1 MAQLPC
7 MGDEDIELLNSQT
20 HIWNNIFSYIKS
32 SSLKCAVELGIPD
45 IIHKHGRPMTLLELV
60 DAIPIN
66 KAKAGHLAR
75 LMRTLIHYGFFLHTK
90 IQGSEEGKDGYY
102 ALAPPSTLLLK
113 DNPFSLRPYLLCMLD
128 PILTQSWNHA
138 REWFQNDDPTPFDT
152 AHGMTLWDYA
162 AHQPE
167 FNHMFN
173 EAMASDARVVMN
185 VVIKYCKGVFEG
197 LNSLVDVAGGTGT
210 VARTIADAFPDLMC
224 TVFDLPHVIRG
235 LEGTKNLDYVGG
247 DMFVSIPRA
256 TALFLKWILH
266 DWNDEECVKILK
278 KCKESIPIK
287 ENGGKVII
295 IDMVIDN
302 VRKDKKLFETQICF
316 DTMMLSALTGRERAM
331 KDWEK
336 LFSDAGFSD
345 YKIISIPGLWSII
358 EVYP

>member
-1 MAQLPC
+1 MAQLPS
-7 MGDEDIELLNSQT
+7 MGDQDIELLNSQT

-45 IIHKHGRPMTLLELV
+45 IIHKHGRPITLLELA

-75 LMRTLIHYGFFLHTK
+75 LMRTLIHSGFFFHTK
-90 IQGSEEGKDGYY
+90 DAY
-102 ALAPPSTLLLK
+102 ALAQPSTLLLK
-113 DNPFSLRPYLLCMLD
+113 DNPFSLRPFLLFLVD
-128 PILTQSWNHA
+128 NPILITQPWNHA
-138 REWFQNDDPTPFDT
+138 REWFQNDDPAPFDT
-152 AHGMTLWDYA
+152 AHGMTIWDYA
-162 AHQPE
+162 GHQPE

-173 EAMASDARVVMN
+173 EAMASDTRLVMN

-210 VARTIADAFPDLMC
+210 VARTIAEAFPDLKC

-247 DMFVSIPRA
+247 DMFVSIPHA
-256 TALFLKWILH
+256 NALFLKWILH
-266 DWNDEECVKILK
+266 DWNDEDCVKILK
-278 KCKESIPIK
+278 KCKESIPSK
-287 ENGGKVII
+287 EKGGKVII

-302 VRKDKKLFETQICF
+302 ARKDEKSIETQICY
-316 DTMMLSALTGRERAM
+316 DTMMLGILGGRERAT

-345 YKIISIPGLWSII
+345 YEIIPILGLRSII